1 MTNGDIGL
9 IFSALCL
16 IAYLTSIIARDRQ
29 KEKAPLRGLNGRKRE
44 GVISTLPLPLSACG
58 VMQTGMQSGI

>member
-44 GVISTLPLPLSACG
+44 GVIE
-58 VMQTGMQSGI
+58 